1 MHSPHFVRL
10 SGSPRKRGRAHG
22 EALKSVIRG
31 VIEKWQTR
39 LETLLAAPFPTY
51 LSRLLAETHFKDAI
65 RKWTPSLLEEI
76 NGIAEG
82 CGLDNDLVY
91 AWQLIDE
98 HPWFLEK
105 LAHERAGCS
114 AMGRVGPD
122 TLIGQNWDIPVVKEG
137 VQTLL
142 HITYPDSDLQ
152 AFIVTQAGAVGAL
165 GMNNRGIGL
174 LCNTLSQLNNSTE
187 GLPVSCLVRGVLEK
201 NTFSESAE
209 FIRNVRH
216 ASGQNYLLA
225 SPNKLADFECSGNK
239 VVELA
244 EVDQAC
250 HANHPLA
257 NTDIAQEVV
266 YPASLKRQE
275 YLEKSEYGSAEEMK
289 EVFRNPVVSLE
300 KDASRSQFTAG
311 CAVME
316 LSGSPRLHFAPGPPS
331 ITPFSAYSFS

>member
-10 SGSPRKRGRAHG
+10 SGSPRERGRAHG
-22 EALKSVIRG
+22 ETLKTVIRD
-31 VIEKWQTR
+31 VIQKWQAR
-39 LETLLAAPFPTY
+39 VENLLGAPFSAY
-51 LSRLLAETHFKDAI
+51 QSRLLAETRFKNAI
-65 RKWTPSLLEEI
+65 RKWTPSLLDEI
-76 NGIAEG
+76 EGIAEG
-82 CGLDNDLVY
+82 CGLDKDLVY

-98 HPWFLEK
+98 HPWFLDR
-105 LAHERAGCS
+105 LAQERGGCS
-114 AMGRVGPD
+114 ALGQLKPRAV
-122 TLIGQNWDIPVVKEG
+122 IGQNWDIPVVKEG

-152 AFIVTQAGAVGAL
+152 AFVIAQAGSVGAL
-165 GMNNRGIGL
+165 GMNNRGTGL

-201 NTFSESAE
+201 STFSESAE
-209 FIRNVRH
+209 FIKNVRH

-239 VVELA
+239 AVELA
-244 EVDQAC
+244 VGDQAC

-266 YPASLKRQE
+266 YPASLSRQE
-275 YLEKSEYGSAEEMK
+275 YLEKSEYGSAEELK
-289 EVFRNPVVSLE
+289 GIFRNPAVSLE
-300 KDASRSQFTAG
+300 KDYSRTQFTAG

-316 LSGSPRLHFAPGPPS
+316 LSGSPCLHFAPGPPS
-331 ITPFSAYSFS
+331 ITPFAAYAF